1 MSKFYTHVAVRGSK
15 ILYRGYENG
24 KRVKRA
30 EVFNPVL
37 FVPSRKQETEWS
49 TLDGRPVEPFRPGD
63 INDCREFME
72 QYKGTQ
78 GFEIFGNTDWQYQ
91 FIGERFPDEVEY
103 DMDTMR
109 IAYIDIETE
118 SEEGFPNI
126 TSANERI
133 NVITVKIDNDATV
146 FALGKATVEEDG
158 VQVRCYDNESR
169 MLQDFVEF
177 WESAD
182 IDIVTGWNVNFFDI
196 PYIVN
201 RITRVLGE
209 EEAKRLSPWKQI
221 RSRIVEVNG
230 NKNEVYDLVG
240 IATIDY
246 YDLYRKFTYVTR
258 ESYRLDHIAFV
269 ELGQRKLH
277 YDGSITD
284 FYRQDFQR
292 FVEYNIKDV
301 DLVRR
306 LEDKLKLLELS
317 LALAYS
323 AKVNLGDVFSQV
335 RTWDTIIY
343 HELNSRKV
351 VVPPRKTSEKDDK
364 YEGAYVKDPII
375 GQHDWVV
382 SFDLDS
388 LYPHLIMQYN
398 LSPETK
404 VSNKHRGLYKVEEF
418 LAHGGAHAHT
428 HTHTGAHAPTPAPT
442 HTRTG
447 TRRKAVDE
455 FLEDMRIKDLSV
467 PANCVVFR
475 KDEQGF
481 LAHLMDRMYAE
492 RKVFKGKMLDAKRR
506 LKELKEGSPEEI
518 RRIKNEISKYHNF
531 QQVRKIQ
538 LNSAYG
544 AIGNEYFRYFD
555 IDIAEAITISG
566 QLSIRWIEGHLN
578 AFLNKTLGTEGQD
591 YIVASDTDS
600 VYIRLGALV
609 SKVMPSET
617 DAGKITTTID
627 RFCNE
632 VLQPFIERKYKAL
645 SEQQNAYAQKMN
657 MKRESIASKGIWTA
671 KKRYMLN
678 VTMGEESVLLTKPEL
693 KIMGIETARSSTPQ
707 VVRDALKE
715 SIWIIMNG
723 NEEGLQRFVSTF
735 KDRFMEMSV
744 EEVAFPR
751 GCRGLEN
758 YADRTTI
765 YRKSTPI
772 AVKGALI
779 YNHWIN
785 EKKLKKVYP
794 LIKDGE
800 KVKFIY
806 LRTPNPLRE
815 HVVSFSSEIPE
826 EFGLTRRYIDYD
838 AQFDKAYMEPLKTI
852 LDSIGWKA
860 EETNSLESLFS

>member
-24 KRVKRA
+24 KRIKRA

-37 FVPSRKQETEWS
+37 FVPSRKPKTEWT

-63 INDCREFME
+63 INDCREFID

-103 DMDTMR
+103 DADTMN

-126 TSANERI
+126 ASANERI
-133 NVITVKIDNDATV
+133 NVITVKVKDQATV
-146 FALGKATVEEDG
+146 FALGKATVEDG
-158 VQVRCYDNESR
+158 NIQLRCYDNESR

-177 WESAD
+177 WESSD
-182 IDIVTGWNVNFFDI
+182 LDIVTGWNVNFFDI

-201 RITRVLGE
+201 RVTRVLGE
-209 EEAKRLSPWKQI
+209 DEAKRLSPWKQI
-221 RSRIVEVNG
+221 KSRKVEVNG
-230 NKNEVYDLVG
+230 NENEVYDLVG
-240 IATIDY
+240 IAVLDY
-246 YDLYRKFTYVTR
+246 YDLYRKFTYVTQ

-277 YDGSITD
+277 YDGTITD
-284 FYRQDFQR
+284 FYRRDFQR

-306 LEDKLKLLELS
+306 LEDKLKLLELA

-323 AKVNLGDVFSQV
+323 AKVNLPDVFSQV

-343 HELNSRKV
+343 HELNSRCV
-351 VVPPRKTSEKDDK
+351 VVPPRKTSDK
-364 YEGAYVKDPII
+364 GDKFEGAYVKDPLV
-375 GQHDWVV
+375 GKHDWVV

-398 LSPETK
+398 ISPETK
-404 VSNKHRGLYKVEEF
+404 VSNKHRGVYSVEEF
-418 LAHGGAHAHT
+418 LAHGGAYT
-428 HTHTGAHAPTPAPT
+428 RTGAPAPT
-442 HTRTG
+442 RTPTRSRAG
-447 TRRKAVDE
+447 VDE
-455 FLEDMRIKDLSV
+455 FLENMKIKDLAV
-467 PANCVVFR
+467 PANGVVFR
-475 KDEQGF
+475 KDQKGF
-481 LAHLMDRMYAE
+481 LNDLMERMYLE
-492 RKVFKGKMLDAKRR
+492 RKTFKGKMLDAKRR
-506 LKELKEGSPEEI
+506 LKELKDGSPEEI
-518 RRIKNEISKYHNF
+518 RRVKNEISKYHNF

-555 IDIAEAITISG
+555 IDIAEAITVSG

-578 AFLNKTLGTEGQD
+578 RFLNKTLGTEGTD
-591 YIVASDTDS
+591 YIIASDTDS
-600 VYIRLGALV
+600 VYIRLGQLV
-609 SKVMPSET
+609 SKVLPNET
-617 DAGKITTTID
+617 DDGKITTVLNK
-627 RFCNE
+627 FCNE
-632 VLQPFIERKYKAL
+632 IIQPFIERKYEAL
-645 SEQQNAYAQKMN
+645 AEQQNAYSQKMN

-678 VTMGEESVLLTKPEL
+678 VKMGEESVLLTKPEL

-715 SIWIIMNG
+715 SIWIIMNES
-723 NEEGLQRFVSTF
+723 EEALQRFVSTF

-744 EEVAFPR
+744 SEIAFPR
-751 GCRGLEN
+751 GCKGLEN
-758 YADRTTI
+758 YADRTKI

-779 YNHWIN
+779 YNHWLG
-785 EKKLKKVYP
+785 EKKLKKIYP
-794 LIKDGE
+794 SINDGE
-800 KVKFIY
+800 KVKFVY
-806 LRTPNPLRE
+806 LRIPNPLRE

-826 EFGLTRRYIDYD
+826 EFGLTRQYIDYET
-838 AQFDKAYMEPLKTI
+838 QFDKAYMEPLKTI
-852 LDSIGWKA
+852 LNAIGWKA